1 MYFTKSLL
9 TLLASTTHLTLVTS
23 TPIDSKTV
31 AARNEEGAKLVAR
44 FPDFDKQVK
53 GSDAAWQA
61 LTTYCGSGSS
71 KRDLEIRASAP
82 PGPFLEVKMGDSQQ
96 MTFPIG
102 LWTQN
107 LKSCIGFGVTAT
119 EGRVLGHFTSDEY
132 SKESQWTRF
141 SGFVNGW
148 TNVRGYMSK
157 PDRNTN
163 TDPIMT
169 DEALDLMDRVAD
181 QLKARLDS
189 IVQGSTNVV
198 TRSMVLGTGDTD
210 NTMSIDGQ
218 NNVLINGNPPP

>member
-1 MYFTKSLL
+1 
-9 TLLASTTHLTLVTS
+9 
-23 TPIDSKTV
+23 
-31 AARNEEGAKLVAR
+31 
-44 FPDFDKQVK
+44 
-53 GSDAAWQA
+53 
-61 LTTYCGSGSS
+61 
-71 KRDLEIRASAP
+71 
-82 PGPFLEVKMGDSQQ
+82 
-96 MTFPIG
+96 MTFPVG

-119 EGRVLGHFTSDEY
+119 EGRVLGHFTSDEF
-132 SKESQWTRF
+132 SKESQWTKF

-163 TDPIMT
+163 TASIMT

-181 QLKARLDS
+181 ELKARLDS
-189 IVQGSTNVV
+189 IVQGPTNVV
-198 TRSMVLGTGDTD
+198 TRSMMPGTGDTD